1 LNKKLV
7 PVQLSMNVS
16 PYPYIKVTDN
26 DELFILVTN
35 TNTGILIGVITN
47 ILEFVG
53 LLWIFCLFVQ
63 PQRDGMPKPSGTFDL
78 LIKPV
83 T

>member
-1 LNKKLV
+1 MIDLNKKLV

-35 TNTGILIGVITN
+35 TNTGILIG
-47 ILEFVG
+47 
-53 LLWIFCLFVQ
+53 
-63 PQRDGMPKPSGTFDL
+63 RDGMPKPSGTFDL